1 MKKIIELLQSTDYK
15 ERFKGEYLLLKDKTE
30 KLRKLL
36 NNYELLNNYDNLEFE
51 PSCKFDLLM
60 QQFVV
65 MKKYL
70 TILEKRAKIE
80 NIILEEKGEI
90 K

>member
-1 MKKIIELLQSTDYK
+1 MKKIIELLQSKDYK

-30 KLRKLL
+30 KLR
-36 NNYELLNNYDNLEFE
+36 NVLNNYDNLEFK
-51 PSCKFDLLM
+51 PTCKFDLLM

-70 TILEKRAKIE
+70 TILEERAKIE
-80 NIILEEKGEI
+80 NINLEEKGET